1 MIKEPVPALRPDTPK
16 PRRSRLSARPL
27 NLEELTSAVYVVGV
41 GMAPMTRS
49 RVHGFTPSLTRFI
62 GRAGAA
68 DDVAR
73 LLDEG
78 RLVTVTGPGGVGKT
92 RLAAEV
98 AERVSGRFADG
109 VWLVEL
115 ATVLDPALVPAATAA
130 VLGVREQPGVAVTD
144 VLAGLLA
151 RQQMLLVLD
160 NCEHLAAAVAEMCA
174 ALLPVAD
181 DVRIL
186 ATSREPL
193 GVAGEARYRLPPL
206 TLPAPDDPDGTSRSE
221 AVALFADRARRAD
234 RRFSL
239 NGDSAPAVARL
250 ATRLDGMP
258 LAIELAAARVEALGL
273 AQLLDRLDDQFV
285 LLARADRAPG
295 AARHRS
301 LAAVADWSYQLL
313 SEADRRVFRRVCVF
327 PAPFTLEAAEAV
339 AGQDAGPGVLR
350 LVDCSLLAPPRAGPD
365 GRSRYLMLETLRG
378 YGLGRLAEAGEGD
391 QASAAMARYAV
402 GVTGQ
407 AAAGLQAA
415 AGELAA
421 VRWLDAEDALTRH
434 ALAWALDHDQDAAL
448 RLAVGL
454 FPWWRLRGRLP
465 DGEPLL
471 RAAVRHAEPGT
482 GVWGEAQCRLGQ
494 MAMSAGDFTTAL
506 GHFRAVRDSGTDQSV
521 LADALAGSCV
531 ALANLG
537 RTAEA
542 VEDGQRA
549 LAIARR
555 LRYPVGEALALT
567 NLAIA
572 TYYVGNVSEAVGW
585 ARQAQRV
592 DRGRIP
598 GAVARVCDNI
608 LALVLIA
615 VGEFA
620 AAGRCCAAALDSG
633 RQVGDLQTQAAL
645 LTLLGHLDLD
655 ADRLPDAA
663 AHLQEAVQIALRIN
677 DETELLNCIDN
688 CGHLCAATGRW
699 ADAITLWAA
708 LAAYT
713 EQAGLTDPQDDAL
726 RRREPQR
733 EAARALGPARTREAE
748 HRGAAMTLAIAA
760 EFAAM
765 LTTAEA
771 PRPGAQLSPRERE
784 LVTLVAQGCTDAQ
797 IAAQLFIS
805 VRTVRSHLDRIR
817 DKTGCRRRAD
827 LTRLALQADLV

>member
-1 MIKEPVPALRPDTPK
+1 VTRP
-16 PRRSRLSARPL
+16 
-27 NLEELTSAVYVVGV
+27 
-41 GMAPMTRS
+41 
-49 RVHGFTPSLTRFI
+49 RVHGLTPSLTRFI

-115 ATVLDPALVPAATAA
+115 AAVLDPTQVPAATAA

-160 NCEHLAAAVAEMCA
+160 NCEHLAGAAAELCA

-206 TLPAPDDPDGTSRSE
+206 TLPAHDDPDGISRSE
-221 AVALFADRARRAD
+221 AVALFADRARHAD

-239 NGDSAPAVARL
+239 AGDCAPAVARL
-250 ATRLDGMP
+250 VTRLDGIP

-273 AQLLDRLDDQFV
+273 AQLLDRLDDRAV

-295 AARHRS
+295 AGRHRS
-301 LAAVADWSYQLL
+301 LAATADWSYQLL
-313 SEADRRVFRRVCVF
+313 SDADRRVFRQVSVF

-339 AGQDAGPGVLR
+339 AGPDAGPGVLR

-391 QASAAMARYAV
+391 QASEAMARYAV
-402 GVTGQ
+402 GMTGQ

-415 AGELAA
+415 APGELAA

-448 RLAVGL
+448 RLALGL
-454 FPWWRLRGRLP
+454 YLWWRLRGRLP

-471 RAAVRHAEPGT
+471 RAAAGHAGPGT
-482 GVWGEAQCRLGQ
+482 SVWGEAQCRLGQ

-506 GHFRAVRDSGTDQSV
+506 GHFTAVCDAGTDQPV
-521 LADALAGSCV
+521 LADGLAGRCV

-537 RTAEA
+537 RAGEA
-542 VEDGQRA
+542 VEDGQRS
-549 LAIARR
+549 LAMARE
-555 LRYPVGEALALT
+555 LGYPAGEALALT

-572 TYYVGNVSEAVGW
+572 TYYVGNVSDAVGW
-585 ARQAQRV
+585 ARQTQRI
-592 DRGRIP
+592 DRERVPAG
-598 GAVARVCDNI
+598 VARVCDNI

-615 VGEFA
+615 AGEFA
-620 AAGRCCAAALDSG
+620 AAGRCCATALDSC
-633 RQVGDLQTQAAL
+633 REVGDLQTQAAL

-655 ADRLPDAA
+655 AGRLTDAA
-663 AHLQEAVQIALRIN
+663 AHLREAAQVALRIS

-733 EAARALGPARTREAE
+733 EAARALGPGRTRDAE
-748 HRGAAMTLAIAA
+748 HRGTAMTLTTAA

-765 LTTAEA
+765 LTTADAAAAEA
-771 PRPGAQLSPRERE
+771 PEPGAQLSRRERE

-805 VRTVRSHLDRIR
+805 IRTVRSHLDRIR

-827 LTRLALQADLV
+827 LTRLALRADLV

>member
-1 MIKEPVPALRPDTPK
+1 
-16 PRRSRLSARPL
+16 
-27 NLEELTSAVYVVGV
+27 
-41 GMAPMTRS
+41 MTRS
-49 RVHGFTPSLTRFI
+49 VGHGFTPSLTRFI
-62 GRAGAA
+62 GRETAA
-68 DDVAR
+68 ENVAR
-73 LLDEG
+73 LLDEC

-98 AERVSGRFADG
+98 AERVGGRFADG

-115 ATVLDPALVPAATAA
+115 AAVLDPAQVPAATAA
-130 VLGVREQPGVAVTD
+130 GLGVREQPGVAVTD

-151 RQQMLLVLD
+151 RQQLLLVLD
-160 NCEHLAAAVAEMCA
+160 NCEHLAGAAAEMCA

-206 TLPAPDDPDGTSRSE
+206 TLPPPGDPDGIARSE
-221 AVALFADRARRAD
+221 AVTLFADRARRAD
-234 RRFSL
+234 RQFDL
-239 NGDSAPAVARL
+239 NGDTASAVARL
-250 ATRLDGMP
+250 VTRLDGMP

-273 AQLLDRLDDQFV
+273 PQLLDRLDDRFA
-285 LLARADRAPG
+285 LLDRADRGPG

-301 LAAVADWSYQLL
+301 LAATAGWSYQLL
-313 SEADRRVFRRVCVF
+313 SEPDRLVFRRVAVF

-339 AGQDAGPGVLR
+339 AGQDAGPAVLR
-350 LVDCSLLAPPRAGPD
+350 LVDCSLLAPPRTGPD

-378 YGLGRLAEAGEGD
+378 YGLDRLAEAGEGD
-391 QASAAMARYAV
+391 QARAAMARFAV
-402 GVTGQ
+402 GVTEQ
-407 AAAGLQAA
+407 AAAGLWAA
-415 AGELAA
+415 RGELAA
-421 VRWLDAEDALTRH
+421 VRWLDAEEAIIRH
-434 ALAWALDHDQDAAL
+434 ALAWAADHDQDAAL
-448 RLAVGL
+448 RMAVGL

-465 DGEPLL
+465 DGEPVL
-471 RAAVRHAEPGT
+471 RAAIGPAEPGS

-506 GHFRAVRDSGTDQSV
+506 EYFTTVRDSEADREPSPV
-521 LADALAGSCV
+521 LADALAGRCV

-542 VEDGQRA
+542 VQDGRRA

-555 LRYPVGEALALT
+555 LRYPAGESLALT

-572 TYYVGNVSEAVGW
+572 TYYVGDISDALDW
-585 ARQAQRV
+585 ARQAQRI
-592 DRGRIP
+592 DRDRIP
-598 GAVARVCDNI
+598 GVVARVRDNI

-615 VGEFA
+615 AGEFA
-620 AAGRCCAAALDSG
+620 AAERCCSAALDSC
-633 RQVGDLQTQAAL
+633 REVGDLQTQAAL

-655 ADRLPDAA
+655 AGRLTEAA
-663 AHLQEAVQIALRIN
+663 AHLEEAAQVALRIS

-699 ADAITLWAA
+699 ADAVTLWAA

-726 RRREPQR
+726 RRREPLR
-733 EAARALGPARTREAE
+733 EAARVLGPARAGEAE
-748 HRGAAMTLAIAA
+748 HRGAAMTLATAA

-765 LTTAEA
+765 LTAAEPAVPAA
-771 PRPGAQLSPRERE
+771 PGAPGAPPPGAQLSRRERE

-805 VRTVRSHLDRIR
+805 IRTVRSHLDRIR